1 MTIPAN
7 PVGRTGPLRP
17 SLIRAASIAKL
28 ERIITGADSGNVGAA
43 RAEYLARGRAGAPVN
58 RGIFNDLANIAK
70 RVFRELTDTDS
81 PLPNGPI
88 HPIVG
93 NGGPCILPWRRAPDG
108 SCQIFAGERPGP
120 NGDGGAVG
128 GGIAPTL
135 TCVET
140 HVCPTFADGK
150 KGILWINPLTN
161 TVICLPR
168 GCSGKG
174 FGLIRKNRPRAK
186 AYISAAS
193 IRELKGM
200 ARTQKKAKAFAR
212 LAGLTTKRK

>member
-28 ERIITGADSGNVGAA
+28 ERIMDGRDSGNVGAA
-43 RAEYLARGRAGAPVN
+43 KAEYVARGVAGAPVN
-58 RGIFNDLANIAK
+58 RGIFNDLWDLFKKGYEKI
-70 RVFRELTDTDS
+70 TDGNGG
-81 PLPNGPI
+81 PL
-88 HPIVG
+88 HPITG
-93 NGGPCILPWRRAPDG
+93 DNGGPCILPWRRAPDG
-108 SCQIFAGERPGP
+108 SCKIFAGDQPGP
-120 NGDGGAVG
+120 NGVVG
-128 GGIAPTL
+128 GGITPTV

-161 TVICLPR
+161 TVLCLPR

-193 IRELKGM
+193 IRDLKGM